1 LGGGILEGRGFGID
15 DEVSVFGDVELALF
29 AGEVG
34 DFAFGGLRVEAFDIA
49 LLAGFV
55 AGLDEDLEEVV
66 AENVAGDLAEF
77 GARGDGGDEGDDAL
91 VGENFCCLGDAADV
105 FRSVLVAEAEVR
117 VESGA
122 EVVAIEDDGEAAVLV
137 ELAFDGV
144 GDGGL
149 AGAGE
154 AVEPDHGAA
163 LAEQAFLVLAFE
175 EAVEFGE
182 EHAGGGRKVESRK
195 RKIEMKRK
203 RRSTKS

>member
-1 LGGGILEGRGFGID
+1 L
-15 DEVSVFGDVELALF
+15 
-29 AGEVG
+29 
-34 DFAFGGLRVEAFDIA
+34 
-49 LLAGFV
+49 
-55 AGLDEDLEEVV
+55 
-66 AENVAGDLAEF
+66 
-77 GARGDGGDEGDDAL
+77 
-91 VGENFCCLGDAADV
+91 
-105 FRSVLVAEAEVR
+105 
-117 VESGA
+117 
-122 EVVAIEDDGEAAVLV
+122 LV

-154 AVEPDHGAA
+154 AIEPDHTAE

-182 EHAGGGRKVESRK
+182 EHGGGGRKVESRK

>member
-1 LGGGILEGRGFGID
+1 MSCRYAWCDGGEELGGGFLEGSGFGVD
-15 DEVSVFGDVELALF
+15 DEVGVFWNVELALF

-34 DFAFGGLRVEAFDIA
+34 DFAFGGFGVEAFDIA
-49 LLAGFV
+49 LFAGLI
-55 AGLDEDLEEVV
+55 AGLDEDFEEIGSDD
-66 AENVAGDLAEF
+66 VAGDLAEF

-91 VGENFCCLGDAADV
+91 VGENFCRLGDAADV
-105 FRSVLVAEAEVR
+105 FRAVIVGESEIG

-122 EVVAIEDDGEAAVLV
+122 EVVAIEDDGEAALLV

-154 AVEPDHGAA
+154 AVEPDHTAA
-163 LAEQAFLVLAFE
+163 LLEQAFLVLAFE

-182 EHAGGGRKVESRK
+182 EHGK
-195 RKIEMKRK
+195 
-203 RRSTKS
+203 